1 VKIKDCY
8 NDETAARSPVMPIVR
23 FGDFEL
29 DDQTFELRR
38 NGERVRLQQQPARVL
53 AFLLNRR
60 GSLVTRD
67 QIREAIWGGD
77 TFVDFEQGL
86 NFCIRQIRLTLNDQ
100 PEKPLYIETLP
111 RLGYRFVAAE
121 EPRLEQLPGG
131 NAAPN
136 PNRIRLAI
144 IPVEDLAGADSD
156 YFAAGLT
163 EDMTSSLARIAP
175 DRLRIVAGPKLSG
188 AVLSSGQLETLRRQL
203 NLDFLLR
210 GSVRRSGDKIRIIAQ
225 LHDLRDKSVLWS
237 ETYNKQSTDLLAA
250 QEEVTD
256 RVSRSLALELLP
268 GAAVGSRRYS
278 QSSAAY
284 DAYLKGRFLWH
295 KMTPEAI
302 HGSLHYFNEALSID
316 PGFAPAHAGLA
327 DCYAQMGS
335 IRVAMMKPIEALAK
349 ARPHLERAFELDDSL
364 AEAHCTLGL
373 IKSWYDLDWPGAER
387 EFQTALR
394 LDPSQIAALL
404 WQSLYFLA
412 MGRDEE
418 AVRSVRRAKESEP
431 LSLGANLYLGATL
444 MISDQFDLALRQ
456 LQQTVELEPGYYRT
470 YMFLGRTFALVGRH
484 EEAVAAY
491 DAALARNPESIETF
505 AYLGASLAAKGD
517 RKRAL
522 EIANKVRAAED
533 RIEPAILLAIIYANL
548 KDEVEMFRLL
558 HLAVQRKSTPLYLM
572 TVNREFRQYHRDP
585 RFRDLLAM
593 TGLPS
598 RLRPT

>member
-1 VKIKDCY
+1 
-8 NDETAARSPVMPIVR
+8 
-23 FGDFEL
+23 
-29 DDQTFELRR
+29 
-38 NGERVRLQQQPARVL
+38 
-53 AFLLNRR
+53 
-60 GSLVTRD
+60 
-67 QIREAIWGGD
+67 
-77 TFVDFEQGL
+77 
-86 NFCIRQIRLTLNDQ
+86 
-100 PEKPLYIETLP
+100 
-111 RLGYRFVAAE
+111 
-121 EPRLEQLPGG
+121 
-131 NAAPN
+131 
-136 PNRIRLAI
+136 
-144 IPVEDLAGADSD
+144 
-156 YFAAGLT
+156 
-163 EDMTSSLARIAP
+163 
-175 DRLRIVAGPKLSG
+175 
-188 AVLSSGQLETLRRQL
+188 LETLRRQL

-335 IRVAMMKPIEALAK
+335 IRVAMMK
-349 ARPHLERAFELDDSL
+349 LDDSL

-373 IKSWYDLDWPGAER
+373 IKSWYDLDWPGAEG

-522 EIANKVRAAED
+522 K
-533 RIEPAILLAIIYANL
+533 
-548 KDEVEMFRLL
+548 
-558 HLAVQRKSTPLYLM
+558 
-572 TVNREFRQYHRDP
+572 
-585 RFRDLLAM
+585 
-593 TGLPS
+593 
-598 RLRPT
+598 LRTR